1 MSVSYSWQFSLLY
14 QDTLFCY
21 SGGKPI
27 LLLSTMDSQLEAVR
41 QDIGSVKDEIV
52 KTKQDL
58 AAAEQ
63 AGNKGKERVLLDLL
77 LSLNNQLLSLQEEK
91 HFLLRNQAP
100 SLSHQHV
107 FVNGGAFLEA
117 KGWDSQLQFV
127 ASSPHDDIILL
138 QGPPGEH
145 FVLAQSTIQI
155 VTELASATYQGAL
168 PNSSGAPVLD
178 DTRTLRGVHI
188 GTSFHLDTAHQPAE
202 KKLSPEIRFY
212 KDLAEDSKA
221 SFASLRSQTQ
231 PTHSK
236 VSAMSRATSVA
247 TSLISRTHSTF
258 LQGHKNLGL
267 KRKSLWTQVTFVR
280 SLHDVGCSTFHT
292 GLALGMGKPTGVST
306 IMMCVA
312 KFLYSQGHL
321 CRTRVFVVKGLKS
334 PACDETFKVTVTRFR
349 ATVLYMTM
357 MTTNHELDNSDTQDS
372 LHAVFEYQ
380 NQGTTQVH
388 LLRCVDI

>member
-1 MSVSYSWQFSLLY
+1 
-14 QDTLFCY
+14 
-21 SGGKPI
+21 
-27 LLLSTMDSQLEAVR
+27 MDSQLEAVR

-100 SLSHQHV
+100 SLSHQWRHKHFHSSDVDLHSVNGRLTRVFLTSTNECIGTAARIRQDGLCVSARHV

-202 KKLSPEIRFY
+202 KKLVIQAMFETNVNELWEEEQ
-212 KDLAEDSKA
+212 DLDQPA
-221 SFASLRSQTQ
+221 TQ
-231 PTHSK
+231 DAGQETELES
-236 VSAMSRATSVA
+236 SA
-247 TSLISRTHSTF
+247 
-258 LQGHKNLGL
+258 
-267 KRKSLWTQVTFVR
+267 
-280 SLHDVGCSTFHT
+280 
-292 GLALGMGKPTGVST
+292 GVSSASSALDALT
-306 IMMCVA
+306 LAQHSCANIQHKAFVA
-312 KFLYSQGHL
+312 LFVPSHRLVAILQALQMLPNDPLMQSSYKLSDKHHRNKTL
-321 CRTRVFVVKGLKS
+321 C
-334 PACDETFKVTVTRFR
+334 A
-349 ATVLYMTM
+349 
-357 MTTNHELDNSDTQDS
+357 
-372 LHAVFEYQ
+372 
-380 NQGTTQVH
+380 
-388 LLRCVDI
+388 